1 MLPLFH
7 HHCLYTSSPPLI
19 MAIFMLNSKNHP
31 TDKASAPPPR
41 LSTPSHE
48 AIPVIPAPATR
59 CRRTQ
64 HLILAQTLSIHP
76 SNGTKFHASFW
87 RHKDKSDTNGP
98 SLKRSETRRGDRS
111 RNVGNCNVWALSY
124 DSTDQ
129 EEVTIRMNRS
139 LEEAEEVLPAWVT
152 TQVWTS
158 EATEVADTRKEKKKK
173 KP

>member
-7 HHCLYTSSPPLI
+7 HHCLYTSSSPLI

-31 TDKASAPPPR
+31 TDRPARP
-41 LSTPSHE
+41 LSTPPHE

-76 SNGTKFHASFW
+76 SNGTKFHASF
-87 RHKDKSDTNGP
+87 RRYKDKSDTNGP

-129 EEVTIRMNRS
+129 EEVTIRRMNRS
-139 LEEAEEVLPAWVT
+139 LGEAEEVLPAWVT

-158 EATEVADTRKEKKKK
+158 EATEVADTQRKKK